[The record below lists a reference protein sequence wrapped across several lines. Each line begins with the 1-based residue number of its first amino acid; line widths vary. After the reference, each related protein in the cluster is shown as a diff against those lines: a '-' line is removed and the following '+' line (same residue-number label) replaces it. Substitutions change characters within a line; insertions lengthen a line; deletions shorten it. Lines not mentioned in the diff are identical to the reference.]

1 MKRNNKTKKCYIFGT
16 FNPIHNSHIKIADF
30 LLTQGFDKA
39 VFVPAYRPPHKDF
52 DEKQAQKRLEMV
64 KLAVKDHKNFEV
76 DDIEFKRK
84 TPSYTYDTIKQI
96 YKGERIN
103 FAIGTDAFEKIE
115 TWYEI
120 DKLKNML
127 NFLVFDRQND
137 FDPKKFDYLK
147 QKGFVFEIMKM
158 PFYDVSSTEIRKK
171 IKSGEDFST
180 LVDKNVLK
188 YIYEHEVFK

>member
-1 MKRNNKTKKCYIFGT
+1 MKKCYIFGT
-16 FNPIHNSHIKIADF
+16 FNPIHNSHIKMAKY
-30 LLTQGFDKA
+30 LLEQGFDKA

-52 DEKQAQKRLEMV
+52 DETKAKKRLEMV
-64 KLAVKDHKNFEV
+64 KLAVKNYKNFVV

-84 TPSYTYDTIKQI
+84 TPSYTFDTIKQI

-115 TWYEI
+115 SWYEI

-127 NFLVFDRQND
+127 KFLVFEREKN
-137 FDPKKFDYLK
+137 FDHEKFNYLK

-158 PFYDVSSTEIRKK
+158 PYEDVSSTEIRKK
-171 IKSGEDFST
+171 FQNGEDFST
-180 LVDKNVLK
+180 LVDKNVVE
-188 YIYEHEVFK
+188 YIYEHEIFK

>member
-1 MKRNNKTKKCYIFGT
+1 MKKCYIFGT
-16 FNPIHNSHIKIADF
+16 FNPIHNSHLKIADY

-39 VFVPAYRPPHKDF
+39 VFVPAYRPPHKEF
-52 DEKQAQKRLEMV
+52 NEVQAKNRLKMV
-64 KLAVKDHKNFEV
+64 KLAVKNHKNFEV

-84 TPSYTYDTIKQI
+84 TPSYTFDTIKQLFQ
-96 YKGERIN
+96 GERIN

-115 TWYEI
+115 SWYEI

-127 NFLVFDRQND
+127 NFLVFDRQDN
-137 FDPKKFDYLK
+137 FNPHKFDYLK

-158 PFYDVSSTEIRKK
+158 PFTDVSSTEIREK
-171 IKSGEDFST
+171 IKNGEDFST

-188 YIYEHEVFK
+188 YIYEHEIFK